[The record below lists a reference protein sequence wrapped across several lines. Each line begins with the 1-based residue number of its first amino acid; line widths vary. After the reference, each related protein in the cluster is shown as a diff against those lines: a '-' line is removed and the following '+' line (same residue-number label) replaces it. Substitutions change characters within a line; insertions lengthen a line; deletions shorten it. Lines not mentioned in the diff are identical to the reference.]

1 MAKVMI
7 SVPDELLRRID
18 RATTA
23 RGTTRSGFLRQAAE
37 RELDA
42 PTPESVRRA
51 LESGRRLFAGES
63 PFDLVDLIREQRE
76 ERTRRDQARV

>member
-37 RELDA
+37 RA
-42 PTPESVRRA
+42 
-51 LESGRRLFAGES
+51 
-63 PFDLVDLIREQRE
+63 IRTITASR
-76 ERTRRDQARV
+76 